1 MTAWRSRLTTS
12 PDEELME
19 DPYAEKIASHQAN
32 NLLLELSTAID
43 TAVANP
49 DLAPQHALRMR
60 RAQAVVDRLK
70 ARLQQIEA
78 IFIPVPALD
87 KLAAPLQ
94 NAQQAIQAFLSD
106 NNEGHLSTLD
116 GSIDALLMEA
126 NFFPALRPSAE
137 RKMAARAAEDY
148 ARHLHELESAVR
160 DRLGELITQMQA
172 QSDEFHTT
180 VGATAEQLQQLQ
192 KAADEKSAALAADIE
207 SRTTQLKADSE
218 SRMAELKAEIDGQ
231 KTRLD
236 TVITQQQTA
245 FAEAQERRVHE
256 SKDSLSSVETK
267 FEQLAGALV
276 DDTKSKLDQL
286 LAQATASVQSL
297 EKQEQRAAEIVGVTA
312 AAGVTGS
319 HTKEADEQ
327 RLQADMWRWIAIG
340 VALLV
345 TMYAGAVALI
355 TPPSADMSAADIAAY
370 AFTRGPFGL
379 LIGLLIPY
387 AMRQSGHH
395 RRREQLARRRAM
407 ELTAFRPF
415 LAELPEEERNAQII
429 EGSKRFF
436 PGDTMPPSEE

>member
-1 MTAWRSRLTTS
+1 
-12 PDEELME
+12 ME

-70 ARLQQIEA
+70 ARLQQIKA

-87 KLAAPLQ
+87 KLTPHLQ
-94 NAQQAIQAFLSD
+94 NAQAAIQAFLSD
-106 NNEGHLSTLD
+106 NNEGHLGTLD

-126 NFFPALRPSAE
+126 NFFPVLRPSAE

-148 ARHLHELESAVR
+148 ARHLRELESAVR

-180 VGATAEQLQQLQ
+180 VDATAEQLQQLQ
-192 KAADEKSAALAADIE
+192 KAADEKSAALAAEIE
-207 SRTTQLKADSE
+207 SRTAQLKAETE
-218 SRMAELKAEIDGQ
+218 SRLAELKAEIDGQ

-245 FAEAQERRVHE
+245 FAEAQERRLHD
-256 SKDSLSSVETK
+256 SKDSLDSVETK

-297 EKQEQRAAEIVGVTA
+297 EKQEKRAAQVVGVTA
-312 AAGVTGS
+312 AAGVTGAYI
-319 HTKEADEQ
+319 KEADEQ
-327 RLQADMWRWIAIG
+327 RRQADIWRWVAIVIG
-340 VALLV
+340 VLV
-345 TMYAGAVALI
+345 VIYAGAIALI
-355 TPPSADMSAADIAAY
+355 TPPSADMSVADTAAY
-370 AFTRGPFGL
+370 GFTRSPGV
-379 LIGLLIPY
+379 LILVLFAYGVK
-387 AMRQSGHH
+387 QSGHH
-395 RRREQLARRRAM
+395 RQREEVARRRAM

-415 LAELPEEERNAQII
+415 LAELPEDQRNQQLID
-429 EGSKRFF
+429 GSKRFF
-436 PGDTMPPSEE
+436 PGDTTPPSEE

>member
-1 MTAWRSRLTTS
+1 M
-12 PDEELME
+12 EE
-19 DPYAEKIASHQAN
+19 PYAERIASHQAN

-70 ARLQQIEA
+70 ATLEQMEA
-78 IFIPVPALD
+78 RFIPVPALD
-87 KLAAPLQ
+87 KLTPHLQ
-94 NAQQAIQAFLSD
+94 NAQAAIQAFLSD
-106 NNEGHLSTLD
+106 NNEGHLDMLD
-116 GSIDALLMEA
+116 GLVDALLMEA
-126 NFFPALRPSAE
+126 NFFLALPPSAE
-137 RKMAARAAEDY
+137 RETAARAAEDY

-172 QSDEFHTT
+172 QSSEFGVT
-180 VGATAEQLQQLQ
+180 VASTAQQLQQLQ
-192 KAADEKSAALAADIE
+192 KASDEKSAALAADIE

-218 SRMAELKAEIDGQ
+218 SRMAELKGEIDRQ

-245 FAEAQERRVHE
+245 FAEAQERRLHE
-256 SKDSLSSVETK
+256 SKDSLDSVETK

-297 EKQEQRAAEIVGVTA
+297 DKQEQRAAQIVGVTA

-327 RLQADMWRWIAIG
+327 RLQADVWRLIAFTV
-340 VALLV
+340 VAV
-345 TMYAGAVALI
+345 VAIYTGAIALI
-355 TPPSADMSAADIAAY
+355 TPFSADMSADDIAAY
-370 AFTRGPFGL
+370 AFTRVPFGL
-379 LIGLLIPY
+379 LIGLLAPY

-395 RRREQLARRRAM
+395 RQREEVARRRAM

>member
-1 MTAWRSRLTTS
+1 MKG
-12 PDEELME
+12 
-19 DPYAEKIASHQAN
+19 PYAEKIASHQAN

-87 KLAAPLQ
+87 KLTPHLQ
-94 NAQQAIQAFLSD
+94 NAQAAIQAFLSD
-106 NNEGHLSTLD
+106 NNESHLDTLD

-148 ARHLHELESAVR
+148 ARHLHELESAIR

-172 QSDEFHTT
+172 QSDEFRTAVDATT
-180 VGATAEQLQQLQ
+180 QQVQELQS
-192 KAADEKSAALAADIE
+192 AADKKSAALAAEIE

-218 SRMAELKAEIDGQ
+218 SRLAELKAEIDGQ

-286 LAQATASVQSL
+286 LAQATASLQSL

-312 AAGVTGS
+312 AAGVTGAYI
-319 HTKEADEQ
+319 KEADEQ
-327 RLQADMWRWIAIG
+327 RRQADIWRGI
-340 VALLV
+340 
-345 TMYAGAVALI
+345 AVAVAVVVVIYAWVIALI
-355 TPPSADMSAADIAAY
+355 APSADMSAADTAVYALTRSPGFLIAVV
-370 AFTRGPFGL
+370 F
-379 LIGLLIPY
+379 PY
-387 AMRQSGHH
+387 AVRQSGHH
-395 RRREQLARRRAM
+395 RQREQAARRRAM
-407 ELTAFRPF
+407 QLTAFRPF
-415 LAELPEEERNAQII
+415 LAELPEDQRNQELID
-429 EGSKRFF
+429 GSKRFF
-436 PGDTMPPSEE
+436 PGDTTPPSEQ